1 MQRVSRGGSS
11 SGGNSTSVSTLAGS
25 RGSRGGRRRLTGE
38 DSSFSSDFYYYMNE
52 GGKRGGSALC
62 SSSGYDPGKSPSR
75 SVSVSDERNIPSLAS
90 AAGSMQVDSFEEE
103 DLLYTERFPGRK
115 CAFCNLSERSTL
127 GQGDILR
134 LKVSEKVDFT
144 ALEKKRKLALESEGS
159 DPLSDKSPKG
169 SLNSARR
176 KGSRKLTSGDQ
187 SEPIDELENI
197 GYIEEPDI
205 NLLFETSGKCIVS
218 IIFLLCGGKGIF
230 NFLQNIYFFVTH
242 HLIFFN
248 R

>member
-1 MQRVSRGGSS
+1 
-11 SGGNSTSVSTLAGS
+11 
-25 RGSRGGRRRLTGE
+25 
-38 DSSFSSDFYYYMNE
+38 MNE
-52 GGKRGGSALC
+52 GGTRGGSAL
-62 SSSGYDPGKSPSR
+62 SSSTGYGPGSSPSR
-75 SVSVSDERNIPSLAS
+75 SVSVSDERSIASLAS
-90 AAGSMQVDSFEEE
+90 AGSMQVDSFEEE
-103 DLLYTERFPGRK
+103 DLLYTERFPGKK

-144 ALEKKRKLALESEGS
+144 ALEKKRKMALESEGS

-197 GYIEEPDI
+197 GYTEEPDI
-205 NLLFETSGKCIVS
+205 NLLFETSG
-218 IIFLLCGGKGIF
+218 
-230 NFLQNIYFFVTH
+230 
-242 HLIFFN
+242 
-248 R
+248 